1 MEKKNIKYML
11 VMSSIVIALMVS
23 SVSAVPYTQYNEIK
37 RMTDDKIQETI
48 DGILNSNNFLKLKN
62 VVTPLFSEKYNETTR
77 NYLHDLFLQ
86 KVIEKFPNLPTTP
99 YYPGFCEFLF
109 MVLESMFLLLGHGVV
124 GITSAL
130 IVVYLIT
137 LGFSVGVGLATIPY
151 CVVMTGGIITLT
163 LASFLDA
170 GSILYQYG
178 IVGAF
183 VVLIAL
189 LPIALLFLVIGTPIL
204 AVINMIKVFDDTIL
218 YTTNIIFP

>member
-48 DGILNSNNFLKLKN
+48 DEALNSKNFQKLKN
-62 VVTPLFSEKYNETTR
+62 IVTPLFNEKYNETIR
-77 NYLHDLFLQ
+77 NQLHEPFL
-86 KVIEKFPNLPTTP
+86 KEVVEKFPNLPTAP
-99 YYPGFCEFLF
+99 YYPEFCEFLF
-109 MVLESMFLLLGHGVV
+109 LVLDSMFLLLGHGVV

-137 LGFSVGVGLATIPY
+137 LVFSVGIGLATIPY
-151 CVVMTGGIITLT
+151 CVVLTGGIIAWT
-163 LASFLDA
+163 LASLLDV
-170 GSILYQYG
+170 GGILYQFG
-178 IVGAF
+178 FVGAF